1 MALTFAQ
8 YVLQPFF
15 PNCSTPD
22 NGIRLI
28 AAVTI
33 CEHYSVRY
41 SFRMYLLA
49 PSNDRIFEIL
59 IGLLT
64 FVNCYDVKET
74 TKMQNIFMFA
84 KIAALVIIIIAGI
97 SWLCMGEFR
106 IEKLTLIE
114 RLNVYFTS
122 VRIVRQDIRKTLRTL
137 LKIRIRILEKLQWPF
152 ILAYFHILDGTI

>member
-22 NGIRLI
+22 DGIRLI

-33 CEHYSVRY
+33 CKDYFIYY
-41 SFRMYLLA
+41 SFDMYFRTL
-49 PSNDRIFEIL
+49 SNNNIFEIFL
-59 IGLLT
+59 GLLT
-64 FVNCYDVKET
+64 YVNCYDVKET

-97 SWLCMGEFR
+97 SWLFMGEFE
-106 IEKLTLIE
+106 IEKQTSIE
-114 RLNVYFTS
+114 L
-122 VRIVRQDIRKTLRTL
+122 
-137 LKIRIRILEKLQWPF
+137 
-152 ILAYFHILDGTI
+152 H